1 MILFFSFSMGAG
13 GLFFC
18 FFFYRSRGLKLAN
31 HFSFFFFGFS
41 FWGFEFE
48 ALVCVFHFA
57 FLCLVPRGGGHG
69 KKKKI
74 GESGNHLRIF
84 FSEGKKPSLGNW
96 RKKKECRWRN
106 ESVGMKKSFEI
117 STTKNKF
124 VPKNGTRTTKKR
136 RANEAT
142 KPPDCISQ
150 FQLS

>member
-1 MILFFSFSMGAG
+1 MILFFFLFDGSRWTFF
-13 GLFFC
+13 LFFFLQKPRPEIGQSLFV
-18 FFFYRSRGLKLAN
+18 FFFLVSV
-31 HFSFFFFGFS
+31 FGDS
-41 FWGFEFE
+41 SSKPS
-48 ALVCVFHFA
+48 CVFFILR
-57 FLCLVPRGGGHG
+57 FYVLCREEVAMV
-69 KKKKI
+69 KKKI

-84 FSEGKKPSLGNW
+84 FPEGKKPSLGNW

-124 VPKNGTRTTKKR
+124 VPKNGTRTTIKR